1 MKLCLAEKPSV
12 AKEIAQVLGANS
24 KRDGYYE
31 GNGYQVSWTFGHLCT
46 LKAPDDYTPEWK
58 GWRMQS
64 LPMIPPRFGI
74 KLIKSKSIEKQFNT
88 IQSLC
93 EKCNEVI
100 NCGDAGIEGELIQRW
115 VLLKAKNKAPLK
127 RLWISSLTEEAI
139 REGFEN
145 LKQGNDY
152 DKLYAAGNARAIG
165 DWLLGMN
172 ASRLYTLKYA
182 NGKGVLSIG
191 RVQTPTLALIVNRY
205 LEISNFV
212 PQPYWELK
220 TNYRDV
226 TFSSTKGRFS
236 TKEEAEKVAVEIK
249 DDEFEIISFT
259 KKKGKESA
267 PRLFDLTALQVE
279 CNKKYDFSAD
289 ETLKYIQS
297 LYEQKL
303 VTYPRVDTT
312 YLPTDMYPKIE
323 KTMRGL
329 KPYANFTE
337 KVLANKISKSKKI
350 FDDKKITDHHAIIP
364 TGIAPGNM
372 SLELKKVYD
381 TIARR
386 FIAVFYPDCI
396 VSNTTVLGQAAGY
409 EFKATG
415 KIILEPGW
423 RELYPQKS
431 NSNNNSGSQ
440 EMPVFEKGEKGAHTP
455 DLQEKETTPPKPYT
469 EATLLRA
476 METAGKNVEDDAVRD
491 AMKENGIGRPST
503 RANIIETLF
512 KRKYVERQ
520 RKNLIPTQTGIDLI
534 NTISN
539 DLLKSVELTGMWERK
554 LRLIEKGEYE
564 ANSFMEEMKLM
575 VRELV
580 HEVKHERGAT
590 IKIEE
595 EKKTARR
602 EAPKDAKSAKSSKKE
617 SEELLCPKC
626 KAGKILKGKTAY
638 GCSNY
643 KNGCHFK
650 IDFVNFEK
658 KATKKQIEMLIKSG
672 KTGSLKGFTMNG
684 QKVDGKLILN
694 DNFEVELEASDSKP
708 PKTSD
713 SKSESAVTSQT
724 TTNNTQEAPIKCPKC
739 GEGIMLKGKSAYGCS
754 RYKDGCLFVI
764 PFDLLKEKYNTNT
777 ISDNLVKSIHSNE
790 ML

>member
-12 AKEIAQVLGANS
+12 AKEIARVLGANS
-24 KRDGYYE
+24 KKDGYFE

-58 GWRMQS
+58 WWKLQA
-64 LPMIPPRFGI
+64 LPMIPQRFGI
-74 KLIKSKSIEKQFNT
+74 KLIDNNGIEKQFNT

-139 REGFEN
+139 KEGFEN

-191 RVQTPTLALIVNRY
+191 RVQTPTLALIVNRH
-205 LEISNFV
+205 LEINSFI

-236 TKEEAEKVAVEIK
+236 TKEEAEKVASEIK
-249 DDEFEIISFT
+249 DHEFEIASFT

-279 CNKKYDFSAD
+279 CNKKYDFSAE

-312 YLPTDMYPKIE
+312 YLPNDMYPKIE
-323 KTMRGL
+323 KTLRGL
-329 KPYANFTE
+329 KPYAKFTE
-337 KVLANKISKSKKI
+337 KILANKIPKSKKI
-350 FDDKKITDHHAIIP
+350 FDDNKITDHHAIIP
-364 TGIAPGNM
+364 TGVTPGNL

-381 TIARR
+381 AIARR
-386 FIAVFYPDCI
+386 FIAVFYPECI
-396 VSNTTVLGQAAGY
+396 VSNTTVIGQAAGY

-431 NSNNNSGSQ
+431 NANNNNSVQ
-440 EMPVFEKGEKGAHTP
+440 EMPTFEKGEKGPHEP

-539 DLLKSVELTGMWERK
+539 DLLKSVELTGIWERK

-580 HEVKHERGAT
+580 HEVKHERGAS

-595 EKKTARR
+595 EKKAPRHTT
-602 EAPKDAKSAKSSKKE
+602 PKDTKSSKKE
-617 SEELLCPKC
+617 SKELKCPKC
-626 KAGKILKGKTAY
+626 KEGKILKGKTAF

-650 IDFVNFEK
+650 IDFINFDK
-658 KATKKQIEMLIKSG
+658 KITSKQIETLIKSG
-672 KTGSLKGFTMNG
+672 KTGTLKGFTIDG
-684 QKVDGKLILN
+684 QKVNGKLFLN
-694 DNFEVELEASDSKP
+694 DIFEIELEASET
-708 PKTSD
+708 KTSKTTD
-713 SKSESAVTSQT
+713 SNKETTTISKSNTKTTSET
-724 TTNNTQEAPIKCPKC
+724 PIQCPKC
-739 GEGIMLKGKSAYGCS
+739 GEGTLLKGKSAYGCS
-754 RYKDGCLFVI
+754 RYKDGCKFII
-764 PFDLLKEKYNTNT
+764 PFSKLEEQFNTT
-777 ISDNLVKSIHSNE
+777 KLSMEIIESMFKD
-790 ML
+790 